1 MSRVTSLHE
10 AGDGTTAT
18 ADESDAAMGFAGEEF
33 GSAASS
39 ASSVVDDLMRDDDEP
54 AAATAAGGEPMRA
67 DETEEMMV
75 VTEAD
80 ANEVRSFTFWSPL
93 LPR

>member
-10 AGDGTTAT
+10 AGDGATAT
-18 ADESDAAMGFAGEEF
+18 ADESDAAMGFAGEEV

-39 ASSVVDDLMRDDDEP
+39 ASSVVDDSMRDDDEL
-54 AAATAAGGEPMRA
+54 AAAAAAGGGEPTRA
-67 DETEEMMV
+67 AESEEMMV

-80 ANEVRSFTFWSPL
+80 ANEVRSLSV
-93 LPR
+93 